1 VRDRAYLLIY
11 LTAVVAATCV
21 HDLRYL
27 AAGIVLVGFVA
38 GGQLPGILRRALVA
52 IAVFNS
58 IVTVS
63 YCLLAI
69 PRGSFS
75 VYYVALINL
84 RVLLLTSMTFLLG
97 QRVNLFAALS
107 FSPTL
112 LYLLTIAY
120 GQIIT
125 FRRLLADFR
134 LGLESRS
141 LRRPRL
147 IDLYRHSAA
156 TAAFFL
162 KRSHRGAADVTQAM
176 ASRGFFHD
184 QG

>member
-1 VRDRAYLLIY
+1 V
-11 LTAVVAATCV
+11 
-21 HDLRYL
+21 
-27 AAGIVLVGFVA
+27 
-38 GGQLPGILRRALVA
+38 ALV
-52 IAVFNS
+52 
-58 IVTVS
+58 
-63 YCLLAI
+63 
-69 PRGSFS
+69 
-75 VYYVALINL
+75 NL

-107 FSPTL
+107 FSRTL

-120 GQIIT
+120 GQIVT
-125 FRRLLADFR
+125 FRRLMADFR

-141 LRRPRL
+141 LNRPRP
-147 IDLYRHSAA
+147 IDIFRHGAA